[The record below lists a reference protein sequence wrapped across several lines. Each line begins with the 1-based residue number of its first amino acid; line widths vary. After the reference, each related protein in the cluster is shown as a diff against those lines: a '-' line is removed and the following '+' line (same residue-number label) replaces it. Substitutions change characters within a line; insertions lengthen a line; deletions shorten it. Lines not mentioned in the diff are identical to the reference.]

1 MKKVILLLIILFV
14 FAPNVVNANDISI
27 SANEVLQSQ
36 QDTLDIDSFIEEADK
51 YTKDV
56 YADIDMGELFSSAI
70 TGNIDNETIF
80 KSILN
85 AMRWRSARCYYSFR
99 EYFSN
104 YNNT

>member
-14 FAPNVVNANDISI
+14 LAPNVVNASDVSI
-27 SANEVLQSQ
+27 STNEVLESQ

-85 AMRWRSARCYYSFR
+85 AMRWRSTRCYYSFR